1 MGTPET
7 SSQKTLVCGG
17 CGKRYRVSARVNR
30 KGLKCKDCGAEL
42 RLLLDKQQDESG
54 GYDRSRGAPQKP
66 LRRKKSPIPV
76 FVALL
81 VSGILAVVA
90 VMLIGN
96 IDILHS
102 EEDEGDEEKVDKRI
116 SMRDTVE
123 MSPYQKRV
131 DRMVETLKAY
141 RIDDFPTYIEN
152 KDLFEFSMRQKKE
165 KKRWKDL
172 SLTQQL
178 TFLDTLRTQEPFTA
192 QWRRAEVDDW
202 SERPSTLPGYLDCS
216 WIVIPRSFKTG
227 DADEVWLLVRNDS
240 GRPKIIGS
248 KLLIKKAPRI
258 VKTDDKFEIPKVD
271 HKPDFKR
278 LNPEL
283 KKAALPATTADGTI
297 DETGSPIAAIRTVPL
312 VEDSSPGL
320 VIQIKT
326 HINTLTNPDATRKA
340 QEAKKELVFIGK
352 KAVPVLLN
360 CLVGKDLKNSEE
372 VFYCHQV
379 IQALRDLTGKR
390 FGFEPQTGERILTA
404 ASSVEQESALRKW
417 FGWWKIN
424 HKTFEVVLTPQLKK
438 ELEKRER
445 WRKKFGK

>member
-7 SSQKTLVCGG
+7 SSHKTLVCGG
-17 CGKRYRVSARVNR
+17 CGKRYRVPASVNR

-42 RLLLDKQQDESG
+42 RLLREKLPDEAG
-54 GYDRSRGAPQKP
+54 GYDRNRGAPQKP

-81 VSGILAVVA
+81 VSAILAVVA

-102 EEDEGDEEKVDKRI
+102 DEADAEKVDKRI
-116 SMRDTVE
+116 SMRDPVE
-123 MSPYQKRV
+123 MSPYMKRV
-131 DRMVETLKAY
+131 DKMVESFKAY
-141 RIDDFPTYIEN
+141 RIEDFPTYLET

-165 KKRWKDL
+165 KKGWKDL

-178 TFLDTLRTQEPFTA
+178 TYLDTLRTREPFTA
-192 QWRRAEVDDW
+192 RWRRAEAGEW
-202 SERPSTLPGYLDCS
+202 REMASSLPGHLDCS

-227 DADEVWLLVRNDS
+227 DADEAWFLVRNDA
-240 GRPKIIGS
+240 GRPKVVGY
-248 KLLIKKAPRI
+248 KLLIKKAPKI
-258 VKTDDKFEIPKVD
+258 VRTDEKFEIPAVN

-283 KKAALPATTADGTI
+283 NKSALPATTADGTI
-297 DETGSPIAAIRTVPL
+297 DETGSPVAPIKAVPL
-312 VEDSSPGL
+312 LEGSSPGL

-352 KAVPVLLN
+352 SAIPVLLN
-360 CLVGKDLKNSEE
+360 CLVGKDLKNSDE

-379 IQALRDLTGKR
+379 IQALRDITGKR

-404 ASSVEQESALRKW
+404 ASTVEQVSALRKW

-424 HKTFEVVLTPQLKK
+424 HKTFEPELTPQLKK
-438 ELEKRER
+438 ELEKRDR